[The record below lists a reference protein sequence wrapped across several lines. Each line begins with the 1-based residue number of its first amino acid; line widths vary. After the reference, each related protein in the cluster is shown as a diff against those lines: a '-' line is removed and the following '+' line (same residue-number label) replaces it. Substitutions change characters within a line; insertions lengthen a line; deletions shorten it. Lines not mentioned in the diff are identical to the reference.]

1 MDIRTLKPSDLEAA
15 GALLYRA
22 FESAAGEHGFAAPW
36 EGEAQTRALLERH
49 RGGAAGDAATG
60 RVLVAEEGGALVG
73 VGALR
78 VRGEVATIGP
88 LATYIQGRGI
98 GGALLDELLRRAD
111 EAGTLAQRL
120 YVDAWNPG
128 AFALYAGRGF
138 GVIDTVAHVE
148 RAPGPG
154 PALDSARGLEV
165 RAFESRDLD
174 EVQRLDRRLTGHERP
189 ADLTEQVRLVAR
201 RRGDVVGY
209 LGACDAGGAILLG
222 PAVAVDASDLFTL
235 ITHALAE
242 TGGPGWSAADR
253 PLRARLSTTAPAACM
268 AALGLGF
275 RVREVGVIMSRGAPP
290 PARPP
295 QIYSLDPEIV

>member
-1 MDIRTLKPSDLEAA
+1 VDIRTIKPADNEAA

-22 FESAAGEHGFAAPW
+22 FESAAGDHGFLPPW
-36 EGEAQTRALLERH
+36 DDEAQARALLERH
-49 RGGAAGDAATG
+49 REGTSS
-60 RVLVAEEGGALVG
+60 RMVVAEEGGALVG
-73 VGALR
+73 VGAVRL
-78 VRGEVATIGP
+78 RGEVATIGP

-120 YVDAWNPG
+120 YVDAWNPP

-148 RAPGPG
+148 RAPAPG

-165 RAFESRDLD
+165 RAFEPRDQD
-174 EVQRLDRRLTGHERP
+174 EVQRLDRRLTGHDRP
-189 ADLTEQVRLVAR
+189 ADLAELVRLVAR

-209 LGACDAGGAILLG
+209 LGASEAGNTILLG

-235 ITHALAE
+235 ITHVLAE
-242 TGGPGWSAADR
+242 SGGQGWSAAGR

-275 RVREVGVIMSRGAPP
+275 RVRELGVIMSRGAPP

-295 QIYSLDPEIV
+295 QMYSMHPEIV